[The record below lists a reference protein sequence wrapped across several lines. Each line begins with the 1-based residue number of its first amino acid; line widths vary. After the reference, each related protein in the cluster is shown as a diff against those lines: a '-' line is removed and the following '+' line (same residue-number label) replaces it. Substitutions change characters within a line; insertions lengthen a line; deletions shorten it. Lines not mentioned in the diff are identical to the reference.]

1 MITKAIIKST
11 PALDGNKY
19 TVYIPILRN
28 ANDSESDAIFEAT
41 LAYIPGIYYSFSV
54 DDVVFVSFEDN
65 LYNKPVI
72 LGKLFTEKDKNVKTQ
87 VEVKTLK
94 VLEKVDLGGAFSD
107 NTLQLDDTSGTVQGL
122 LSTVADLKT
131 GLSSIVEIISEGELT
146 SLDIST
152 ANRYDLIFI
161 YGYKRNVGTPNQTCF
176 VFMPSQINSQTNFQI
191 EQVALSTPNIW
202 NYRLQLNIGS
212 EGTRLWWFTDID
224 YGGDDSFIAT
234 RIIGVKRPTY
244 ES

>member
-1 MITKAIIKST
+1 MITKAIVK
-11 PALDGNKY
+11 ALPNIDNNKY
-19 TVYIPILRN
+19 TVYIPLLRN
-28 ANDSESDAIFEAT
+28 ANDSETDAIFQAT

-54 DDVVFVSFEDN
+54 GDVVFVSFEDN
-65 LYNKPVI
+65 YYEKPVI
-72 LGKLFTEKDKNVKTQ
+72 LGKLFVEKDKSVKTQ

-94 VLEKVDLGGAFSD
+94 VLEKVDLGGAFSN
-107 NTLQLDDTSGTVQGL
+107 NTVQLDDTSRTVQGL

-131 GLSSIVEIISEGELT
+131 GLSSIVEIIAEGELT
-146 SLDIST
+146 SLDIET

-161 YGYKRNVGTPNQTCF
+161 YGYKRNVGAPNQTCF
-176 VFMPSQINSQTNFQI
+176 VFMPSQINNQTNFQI
-191 EQVALSTPNIW
+191 EQVALSTPNTW

-212 EGTRLWWFTDID
+212 GGTRLWWFSDID

>member
-19 TVYIPILRN
+19 KVYIPILRN

-41 LAYIPGIYYSFSV
+41 LAYIPGIYYSFNV

-87 VEVKTLK
+87 LEVKTLK
-94 VLEKVDLGGAFSD
+94 VLEKVDLGGAFSN

-122 LSTVADLKT
+122 LSTVTDLKT

-146 SLDIST
+146 SLDISI

-176 VFMPSQINSQTNFQI
+176 VFMPSQINNQTNFQI

>member
-11 PALDGNKY
+11 PTLDGNKY
-19 TVYIPILRN
+19 LVYIPILRN

-54 DDVVFVSFEDN
+54 GDVVFVSFEDN

-72 LGKLFTEKDKNVKTQ
+72 LGKLFVEKDESVKTQ

-94 VLEKVDLGGAFSD
+94 VLEKADLGEALS
-107 NTLQLDDTSGTVQGL
+107 NNAAQLNDTTGTVQGL
-122 LSTVADLKT
+122 LSTVASLKT
-131 GLSSIVEIISEGELT
+131 GLSSIVEIIAEGELT
-146 SLDIST
+146 SLDMKT

-161 YGYKRNVGTPNQTCF
+161 YGYKQNVGSPNQTCF
-176 VFMPSQINSQTNFQI
+176 VFMPSQISSETNFQI
-191 EQVALSTPNIW
+191 EQVALSAPNTW

-212 EGTRLWWFTDID
+212 EGDRLWWFTDID
-224 YGGDDSFIAT
+224 YGGNNSFTAT
-234 RIIGVKRPTY
+234 KIIGVRRVGY
-244 ES
+244 EG

>member
-19 TVYIPILRN
+19 MVYIPILRN

-72 LGKLFTEKDKNVKTQ
+72 LGKLFVEKDKSVKTQ

-94 VLEKVDLGGAFSD
+94 VLEKVDLGEAFSN
-107 NTLQLDDTSGTVQGL
+107 NTVQLNDTTGTVQGL
-122 LSTVADLKT
+122 LSAVASLKT
-131 GLSSIVEIISEGELT
+131 GLSSVVEIIAEGELT
-146 SLDIST
+146 SLDIET
-152 ANRYDLIFI
+152 ANKYDLIFI
-161 YGYKRNVGTPNQTCF
+161 YGYKQNVGTPNQTCF
-176 VFMPSQINSQTNFQI
+176 VFMPSQISSETNFQI

-212 EGTRLWWFTDID
+212 EGDRLWWFTDID
-224 YGGDDSFIAT
+224 YGGNNSFTAT
-234 RIIGVKRPTY
+234 KIVGVRRASY
-244 ES
+244 EG

>member
-28 ANDSESDAIFEAT
+28 ANDGESDAIFEAT
-41 LAYIPGIYYSFSV
+41 LAYIPGIYYSFGV
-54 DDVVFVSFEDN
+54 GDVVFVSFEDN

-87 VEVKTLK
+87 IEVKTLK

-107 NTLQLDDTSGTVQGL
+107 NTIQLDDTSGTVQGL
-122 LSTVADLKT
+122 LSTVANLKM
-131 GLSSIVEIISEGELT
+131 GLSSIVEIIAEGELT
-146 SLDIST
+146 SLDVET
-152 ANRYDLIFI
+152 ANKYDLIFI
-161 YGYKRNVGTPNQTCF
+161 YGYKQNVGAPNQTCF
-176 VFMPSQINSQTNFQI
+176 VFMPSQINSETNFQI

-202 NYRLQLNIGS
+202 SYRLQLNVGS
-212 EGTRLWWFTDID
+212 EGDRLWWFTDID
-224 YGGDDSFIAT
+224 YGGNNSFTAT
-234 RIIGVKRPTY
+234 KIVGVRRVSY
-244 ES
+244 EG